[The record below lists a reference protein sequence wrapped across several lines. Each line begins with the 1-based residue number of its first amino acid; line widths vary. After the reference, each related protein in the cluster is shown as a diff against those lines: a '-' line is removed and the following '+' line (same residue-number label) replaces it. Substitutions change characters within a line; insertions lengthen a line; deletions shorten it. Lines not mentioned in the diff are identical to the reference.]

1 MSNLNLWN
9 KVKQPPKSALKTIGA
24 GRLKGMTDINPQ
36 WRLEAITEH
45 FGPCGIGWYYEIVK
59 MWTEAGAGGELMC
72 FVHVHLFTLDNSEVV
87 DVGRKGWSRP
97 IVGIGGSALVAKESA
112 GLRANDEGYK
122 MALTDALSVAMKQLG
137 FAADIYAGR
146 YDGSKYKDEAP
157 KQTSNDNYD
166 GNGKVK
172 PGNVTPSIAVQE
184 WDKLDEEAKQFL
196 TDIAVDIIAA
206 IDATDIETAH
216 GLFYKNN
223 LDHDEQVALWS
234 RLDSKKRSTI
244 KAFQDKLMNGTL
256 PQ

>member
-1 MSNLNLWN
+1 MNIYEKLMNARIRLQNTKLEKTGHNKFAGYYYFELGDFLPTVQTIFQEIGLCGVVSFGEELATLTIYDGAENSNPIVITSPMKEAN
-9 KVKQPPKSALKTIGA
+9 
-24 GRLKGMTDINPQ
+24 LKGCHPIQNLGAVETYTRRYL
-36 WRLEAITEH
+36 WVAAL
-45 FGPCGIGWYYEIVK
+45 EIV
-59 MWTEAGAGGELMC
+59 E
-72 FVHVHLFTLDNSEVV
+72 HDILDATTGSE
-87 DVGRKGWSRP
+87 K
-97 IVGIGGSALVAKESA
+97 
-112 GLRANDEGYK
+112 
-122 MALTDALSVAMKQLG
+122 
-137 FAADIYAGR
+137 
-146 YDGSKYKDEAP
+146 AP
-157 KQTSNDNYD
+157 KGVNTSNSQKQNDVEQMGNFD
-166 GNGKVK
+166 ANGKVK